1 MKVATVLL
9 LCVSLPLSG
18 CSIAVEVRD
27 GNFSFSFES
36 GFDNWAVRILD
47 EGPGGLTGSSVLIST
62 QEARDGTSSL
72 RFELDSRSGD
82 GKLWI
87 ERNFRFNDTS
97 RRRVT
102 VTFSFA
108 SADLGTVGNFRILA
122 GARGRRS
129 ETGGDLMPL
138 AQEDTGNGSST
149 LVGYRW
155 MEKSYTTTIDP
166 FPIGGGSASQV
177 QSELWVVVGVWGT
190 VNARRSYFV
199 DNVRVMIE
207 GA

>member
-1 MKVATVLL
+1 MKAPTALL
-9 LCVSLPLSG
+9 LCVSLCLSG

-47 EGPGGLTGSSVLIST
+47 EGPGGSIGSTVLIST
-62 QEARDGTSSL
+62 QEARDGASSL

-87 ERNFRFNDTS
+87 ERNFRFDDNR

-108 SADLGTVGNFRILA
+108 SADLGTVGNFRMLA
-122 GARGRRS
+122 GARRQRP
-129 ETGGDLMPL
+129 ETRGDLMPL
-138 AQEDTGNGSST
+138 AQEDTGNGANT

-166 FPIGGGSASQV
+166 FPTGGGSGSQV
-177 QSELWVVVGVWGT
+177 QSELWVVVGIWGA

-207 GA
+207 GV